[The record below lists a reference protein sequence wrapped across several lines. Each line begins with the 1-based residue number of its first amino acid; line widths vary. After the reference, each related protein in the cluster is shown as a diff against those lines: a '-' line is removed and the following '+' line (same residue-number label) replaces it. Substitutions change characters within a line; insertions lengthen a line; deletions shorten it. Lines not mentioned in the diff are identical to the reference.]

1 MNAWVYETFTTKEK
15 EKRMKEKKLEKEASQ
30 LEKDEEILKEHA
42 QENDILEFV
51 QGLPRDSYETP
62 ILKTRRLGDAERSLQ
77 DPEVLGRPSGSEE
90 FVEEFVEEC
99 IEEGLDSGIG
109 MYTPAG
115 EWQAW
120 QASQHGQWSE
130 EMLRDPLRA
139 RIRIEFFKK
148 CIEEGQ
154 GPSPCACPI
163 CDGKARF
170 GGMCPM

>member
-1 MNAWVYETFTTKEK
+1 
-15 EKRMKEKKLEKEASQ
+15 MKEKKLEKEASQ

-62 ILKTRRLGDAERSLQ
+62 IPKTRRLGDA
-77 DPEVLGRPSGSEE
+77 VLGRPSGSEE
-90 FVEEFVEEC
+90 FIEEF
-99 IEEGLDSGIG
+99 G

-120 QASQHGQWSE
+120 QASQMAWSDDSL
-130 EMLRDPLRA
+130 MLRDPLRA
-139 RIRIEFFKK
+139 SIRIEFFKK
-148 CIEEGQ
+148 MKKEEEGIGESQ

-170 GGMCPM
+170 GGMSNVTECGATVVVTCLVQCFKKLHYVT